1 MENEEKK
8 KGIMV
13 ITKTE
18 ANRKKATL
26 KKLAEEYEIIIL
38 SKKKYDQ
45 YLKELENQEHEEI
58 TLEGEE

>member
-1 MENEEKK
+1 MGEIEK

-26 KKLAEEYEIIIL
+26 KKLAEEYEIIVL
-38 SKKKYDQ
+38 SKKQYDE
-45 YLKELENQEHEEI
+45 YLKRLKNQEHEEI
-58 TLEGEE
+58 SLEGEK